1 MIDLNARLENLDNLR
16 NADIDIENLYVS
28 ADQEMISDVLGAI
41 PGFDSNIG
49 SRIAALGS
57 ITVES
62 AGKLSL
68 SGREASATMSVETD
82 AGIWQFC
89 LMAAGTRRMQ
99 SVPT

>member
-1 MIDLNARLENLDNLR
+1 

-41 PGFDSNIG
+41 SGFDSNIG

-82 AGIWQFC
+82 RGDLAILLDGGWN
-89 LMAAGTRRMQ
+89 ASNAV
-99 SVPT
+99 SA